1 MWVCL
6 WLYSSDGESLLCI
19 CCLFLLNLLCVIFWM
34 LFLCTGTSTP
44 TWRRCWE
51 TSPAAGR
58 SLSDGWNGSL
68 KSRPGTL
75 TSTLSCATRRWRKP
89 APFMS
94 DISFCCFTNM
104 QDTGNCFPT
113 VKFKQYNKTLKYRN
127 KKRDQ
132 GDGLSSLLSGLFS
145 SQSYKLC
152 SLKDNRGCCQ
162 TSSLYV
168 YVNYNITFYQL
179 TFKVEE

>member
-1 MWVCL
+1 
-6 WLYSSDGESLLCI
+6 
-19 CCLFLLNLLCVIFWM
+19 M

-132 GDGLSSLLSGLFS
+132 GDGLSRPTEPEFIIIRAVFFSRLQIMFSERQQRLLSDFLFICLC
-145 SQSYKLC
+145 KL
-152 SLKDNRGCCQ
+152 
-162 TSSLYV
+162 
-168 YVNYNITFYQL
+168 
-179 TFKVEE
+179 